1 MYSLWIIRGICML
14 KNLDWKR
21 ILANIAMIFICVI
34 ITPCAW
40 HISVNGNLI
49 ATTAYSAVSYNLGV
63 LIAALFGGPLPAI
76 MVAVSVTVNPFAI
89 FVSALITLMCSLVR
103 NKKLCRNYA
112 YAIICACVTSVIVNF
127 LSFADSGKFELLQ
140 YIANSVMFLI
150 IFCTYTHFGNKYSS
164 WFERWFPIRKS
175 FKNARVYRRISLK
188 SELLIIINLIT
199 LL

>member
-1 MYSLWIIRGICML
+1 ML

-112 YAIICACVTSVIVNF
+112 YAIICACVTSVIVNL
-127 LSFADSGKFELLQ
+127 LSFADSYNFPCTPESEKFTVDLPL
-140 YIANSVMFLI
+140 
-150 IFCTYTHFGNKYSS
+150 
-164 WFERWFPIRKS
+164 
-175 FKNARVYRRISLK
+175 
-188 SELLIIINLIT
+188 T
-199 LL
+199 LSMTVFT